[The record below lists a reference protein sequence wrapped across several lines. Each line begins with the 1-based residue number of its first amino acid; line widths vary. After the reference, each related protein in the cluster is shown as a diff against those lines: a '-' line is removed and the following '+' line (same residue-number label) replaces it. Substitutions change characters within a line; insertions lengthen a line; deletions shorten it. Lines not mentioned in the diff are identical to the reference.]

1 MKNLIAISFILF
13 SAPLFAKTISIDGL
27 KAKAIVDIA
36 NELNSTDAAMGGR
49 LFAELENIE
58 CEKTVDDV
66 KGVYL
71 QKCSFDAFEH
81 VEVRSDSEEHRFT
94 AEAFRVALNDTAKNE
109 IKVSDIKKT
118 ISVKKISCKAL
129 GLGHALDAI
138 DIEPKYSCTLTLNY

>member
-1 MKNLIAISFILF
+1 MKTLIASSLILF
-13 SAPLFAKTISIDGL
+13 SATTFANTITVDGL
-27 KAKAIVDIA
+27 QAKAILDIA
-36 NELNSTDAAMGGR
+36 SELNSTDGAMGGR

-66 KGVYL
+66 NDVYL

-81 VEVRSDSEEHRFT
+81 VEVRSDSEVHRFT

-118 ISVKKISCKAL
+118 ISVKKISCKAI

-138 DIEPKYSCTLTLNY
+138 DIEPKYSCTITF